1 MVRHDYQSGGFCEG
15 GERAIHELSALYP
28 GYRAAETQ
36 EKIQH
41 FLQSGTKPI
50 TCKAIA
56 EKGFACPKLGK
67 TAPAPANP
75 RRLCATCRCPLDELR
90 EALALVAAQKSPVE
104 NMRAAKEFVRESL
117 YNIEPLDAGAFVEY
131 ELREHFR
138 LKAADTKALSAYQKE
153 LHKAYAAK
161 KETWQAAEENGLP
174 EWYEATE
181 RGGLRFLSGLLANHL
196 AENMHAFY
204 TASSFFFYQGGV
216 CTGKARIWWQR
227 PRCGS

>member
-1 MVRHDYQSGGFCEG
+1 MNCPPFIRGTGQQKRRRNPTFP
-15 GERAIHELSALYP
+15 A
-28 GYRAAETQ
+28 
-36 EKIQH
+36 
-41 FLQSGTKPI
+41 SGTKPI

-56 EKGFACPKLGK
+56 EKGFACPKQENSSCSCK
-67 TAPAPANP
+67 SPAA
-75 RRLCATCRCPLDELR
+75 LCYLPLSLDELR

-161 KETWQAAEENGLP
+161 KETRQAAEENGLP
-174 EWYEATE
+174 EWYEVTE

-204 TASSFFFYQGGV
+204 TASSFFLLSGRCV
-216 CTGKARIWWQR
+216 PGKARIWWQR